1 MPEFTPTEWMLE
13 HHRDKG
19 EHDWEIFAE
28 CVREAMA
35 RHSGFELCNR
45 SNREKLDY
53 EYFMCKKTEEV
64 TVDGRMFKYEKGQG
78 YEDISKDDDF

>member
-1 MPEFTPTEWMLE
+1 MFDVLEFWPLLIFWLSSLSAYHLELTIMPEFTPTEWMLE

-53 EYFMCKKTEEV
+53 EYFMC
-64 TVDGRMFKYEKGQG
+64 
-78 YEDISKDDDF
+78 